1 MDKLPLIRVLMTA
14 YNREKFIADS
24 IKSVLASDF
33 TNFELIIVDDAS
45 TDQTVCIAQKFASE
59 DERVRVIINEK
70 NLGDYSNRN
79 HAAKFARG
87 SYIKYLDSD
96 DYIYPHGLGT
106 MARMMMAHPEV
117 GWGLC
122 ISKED
127 SINEGPLPLELTPQK
142 AYEYQYMGK
151 SLFNKSPMYAII
163 KKELFIAENGFQTK
177 RMSSDFEFWH
187 RLAQR
192 HNLLIMPD
200 GLIWYRKH
208 PDQEFNDYPKYM
220 KAYEAIRM
228 EYLLNEKCPLK
239 RNQVKKAISLRIRGL
254 KNQALYFLF
263 KAKFKAAFQNIELI
277 FFNLYRKL
285 RY

>member
-1 MDKLPLIRVLMTA
+1 MDKLPLISVLMTA

-106 MARMMMAHPEV
+106 M
-117 GWGLC
+117 
-122 ISKED
+122 
-127 SINEGPLPLELTPQK
+127 
-142 AYEYQYMGK
+142 
-151 SLFNKSPMYAII
+151 
-163 KKELFIAENGFQTK
+163 
-177 RMSSDFEFWH
+177 
-187 RLAQR
+187 
-192 HNLLIMPD
+192 
-200 GLIWYRKH
+200 
-208 PDQEFNDYPKYM
+208 
-220 KAYEAIRM
+220 
-228 EYLLNEKCPLK
+228 
-239 RNQVKKAISLRIRGL
+239 
-254 KNQALYFLF
+254 
-263 KAKFKAAFQNIELI
+263 
-277 FFNLYRKL
+277 
-285 RY
+285 